1 MNYPQYHL
9 TETSNG
15 VIAYKIL
22 SEKSYLEVVDSPGH
36 MQCINYDANNTICVI
51 GISKESAS
59 CEEVFNKH
67 YQAVQATIANR
78 MKFN

>member
-1 MNYPQYHL
+1 MPSKECFELFKRMSPDLH
-9 TETSNG
+9 
-15 VIAYKIL
+15 KIL